1 MGGNGCVFPEGPTV
15 GIEQLHHLASR
26 IRAMERHCSG
36 VNSGMAATVFSAYAR
51 SSSSCFARLSCTFH
65 ALRRES
71 SSE

>member
-1 MGGNGCVFPEGPTV
+1 MVGKGLRGPEGPTV

-36 VNSGMAATVFSAYAR
+36 VNSGMAATVFSVYAP

-65 ALRRES
+65 AFRRES